1 MTLICLGWKNSKD
14 FLIKHS
20 RPNKLDEL
28 SYQEEVTSTL
38 KNVLKTG
45 NVYKFLIKAP
55 SFVILWTCRN
65 WKNIS
70 YYRAQQITIRV
81 NCIIKLAL
89 NFINKECWN

>member
-1 MTLICLGWKNSKD
+1 MTLIYLGWKNSKH

-81 NCIIKLAL
+81 N
-89 NFINKECWN
+89 